1 LGSLIRVRNV
11 VVHNRRAADQHD
23 GSARQHYDVY
33 LRRPARQGLRR
44 RSVGQHHDSS
54 NTLSI
59 ATELRATR
67 MVLADRGIVI
77 APEELAA
84 APEAIPEVGELEK
97 AAMPSG
103 RAADLADFAEQLRRM
118 LEDLQQ

>member
-1 LGSLIRVRNV
+1 MT
-11 VVHNRRAADQHD
+11 
-23 GSARQHYDVY
+23 GSAAEH
-33 LRRPARQGLRR
+33 PAVVKALARICDNVLRR
-44 RSVGQHHDSS
+44 RLD
-54 NTLSI
+54 I